1 MKAPGSRLRAPAW
14 IYSEPEQLMTT
25 SRSTD
30 WMNHPELRRLVD
42 DANRLTLAERVTLVK
57 GLIPAIADE
66 QTPEQFAFFVE
77 ELQLK
82 GNRFNEAKAHPGEG
96 RATREVPGEREIENR

>member
-1 MKAPGSRLRAPAW
+1 MNARLSRLLALASN
-14 IYSEPEQLMTT
+14 YHEPEHQMTT

-42 DANRLTLAERVTLVK
+42 DTNRLTLAERVTLVK

-66 QTPEQFAFFVE
+66 QTPEQFSFFIE
-77 ELQLK
+77 ELRLK

>member
-1 MKAPGSRLRAPAW
+1 MKALRRPLRALASN
-14 IYSEPEQLMTT
+14 YYEPEHQMTT
-25 SRSTD
+25 SRRTD

>member
-1 MKAPGSRLRAPAW
+1 MTPRVLASHYHEL
-14 IYSEPEQLMTT
+14 EQLMTT

-42 DANRLTLAERVTLVK
+42 DANRLTLAERITLVK

-66 QTPEQFAFFVE
+66 QTPEEFAFFIE
-77 ELQLK
+77 ELRLK

-96 RATREVPGEREIENR
+96 RATRVVPGEREIENR

>member
-1 MKAPGSRLRAPAW
+1 
-14 IYSEPEQLMTT
+14 MTT

-42 DANRLTLAERVTLVK
+42 DANRLTLAERMTLVK

-66 QTPEQFAFFVE
+66 QTPEEYRRFVE
-77 ELQLK
+77 ELQQK

-96 RATREVPGEREIENR
+96 RATREVPGERDIENR

>member
-1 MKAPGSRLRAPAW
+1 MNALRCRLLALASN
-14 IYSEPEQLMTT
+14 YYESEQQMTT

>member
-1 MKAPGSRLRAPAW
+1 MNALRCRLLALASND
-14 IYSEPEQLMTT
+14 YEPEQQMTT

>member
-1 MKAPGSRLRAPAW
+1 MNALRGRLLAPASN
-14 IYSEPEQLMTT
+14 YHEPEQLMTT

-96 RATREVPGEREIENR
+96 RATRAVPGEREIENR